1 MLSTKTVSSFDLS
14 RPGPPLGLVLRVTDL
29 YDLCPGISD
38 RRGCGRRVGQG
49 NQFCPRHICQFHD
62 CQAPRT
68 RSSESCIDHKCL
80 ATECGRPRQTQLH
93 GLARGDTSKPFCNEH
108 TCGHVGCHNQAAED
122 SDRCLPHGGGPM
134 PRFRPRLA
142 DIADEIPRGG
152 RAYMRDQIHY
162 QGVDEDRRQHRQRRL
177 GWAEA
182 RRDPWAAWG
191 AAM

>member
-14 RPGPPLGLVLRVTDL
+14 RPGPLLGLVLRATDL

-38 RRGCGRRVGQG
+38 RRGCGRRVEQG

-68 RSSESCIDHKCL
+68 RSSEFCIDHKCL
-80 ATECGRPRQTQLH
+80 AAECGRPRQTQLH
-93 GLARGDTSKPFCNEH
+93 GLVRRDTNKPFCGEH
-108 TCGHVGCHNQAAED
+108 TCRHVGCHNQAAED
-122 SDRCLPHGGGPM
+122 SDKCLPHDGGLM

-152 RAYMRDQIHY
+152 RAYMRDQINY
-162 QGVDEDRRQHRQRRL
+162 QGNGEDRRQHRQRHL